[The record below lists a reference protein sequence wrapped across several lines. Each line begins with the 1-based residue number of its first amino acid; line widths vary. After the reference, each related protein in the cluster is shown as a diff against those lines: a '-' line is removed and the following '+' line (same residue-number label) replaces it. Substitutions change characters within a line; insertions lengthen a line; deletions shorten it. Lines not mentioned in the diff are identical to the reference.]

1 MSVVKFATSNSND
14 LNGNLNVKVQSD
26 WNTVDES
33 LDSFIKN
40 KPTSLPANGGNA
52 DTVDGKHATDFAP
65 SGYGLGGASQ
75 AVTGD
80 WNDYIKTGFY
90 YGSNMLNQPPTP
102 AGTNTTWFVIS
113 IKFGDD
119 RWCTQVAFN
128 AQTINFNYI
137 RKKVNNTWN
146 QWIKINDNGNA
157 DTVDGK
163 HITDLIQKNGVIH
176 NAIANNIRTSGEY
189 YIQEGTGFPENPI
202 GRCYGWLKV
211 EEGYNANYVKQTY
224 SNINGIPFL
233 YQRFLVNNI
242 WNDWIKIGGNNSEIV
257 NRNLLASSF
266 NSGGFN
272 KILENTHCG
281 FGLILN
287 KTLKSKSL
295 FTGLK
300 LKINQYYTVSFVA
313 WTSGGNQ
320 GMIFDLYPDTLP
332 EKIFKITNIPKIYTF
347 TCISNSSD
355 MLNCALRFFTV
366 QHTYVADVYITD
378 IKLEEGQDRTS
389 YSLPPE
395 DMYKTGTVKTLNAS
409 FISNNDI
416 SNDEILMIYE

>member
-1 MSVVKFATSNSND
+1 MSVVKFATSSSND
-14 LNGNLNVKVQSD
+14 LNGNLNVNIQSD

-65 SGYGLGGASQ
+65 SGFGLGTHCKY
-75 AVTGD
+75 VTGN
-80 WNDYIKTGFY
+80 WNDYIETGFY
-90 YGSNMLNQPPTP
+90 SGNNLVNQPWQIIS
-102 AGTNTTWFVIS
+102 ASYYCYMFVIKHDS
-113 IKFGDD
+113 A
-119 RWCTQVAFN
+119 WVMQMAFL
-128 AQTINFNYI
+128 FNSPSEVYI
-137 RKKVNNTWN
+137 RNKIGQTWTSWQKVN
-146 QWIKINDNGNA
+146 DGGNA

-163 HITDLIQKNGVIH
+163 HAKDLIQKNGVIH

-211 EEGYNANYVKQTY
+211 EEGYNANYVKQIY

-409 FISNNDI
+409 FISNNYI
-416 SNDEILMIYE
+416 SNDETLMIYE